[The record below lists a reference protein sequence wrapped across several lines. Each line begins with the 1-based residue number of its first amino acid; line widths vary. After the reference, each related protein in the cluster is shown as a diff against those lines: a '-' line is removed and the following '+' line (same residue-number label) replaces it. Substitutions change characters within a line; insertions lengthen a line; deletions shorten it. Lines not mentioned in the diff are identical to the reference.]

1 MYLRA
6 VHAETHIPTL
16 RQLIRDF
23 PLGIL
28 TTAFS
33 STAGPSIQSSHIPF
47 LLDVQD
53 ESSETELGRLRG
65 HLARAN
71 PQSKALIEAVSKNQ
85 GNGTTPSNILTEEVL
100 VLFTSPVQHY
110 VTPKFYTE
118 TKPATGKVV
127 PTWNYAA
134 VQAYGRARIYFDARS
149 EETSAF
155 LSRQIS
161 DLSEHAETS
170 IMGYTGP
177 EDSRPAP
184 WSVKDSPERYVE
196 LLRKAIIGV
205 EIEITRLEGKF
216 KMSQEL
222 GAGDREG
229 VVAGFQGL
237 GTEVAQEVAKL
248 VEQRAELKG
257 KTS

>member
-6 VHAETHIPTL
+6 AHVETHIPTL

-28 TTAFS
+28 TTAIS
-33 STAGPSIQSSHIPF
+33 STAGPFIQSSHIPF
-47 LLDVQD
+47 LLDVGD

-71 PQSKALIEAVSKNQ
+71 PQSKAMIEAVLSKNQ
-85 GNGTTPSNILTEEVL
+85 GNGSTVLTDEVL

-134 VQAYGRARIYFDARS
+134 VQAYGRARVYFDAGG

-155 LSRQIS
+155 LARQID
-161 DLSEHAETS
+161 DLSAHAERD

-177 EDSRPAP
+177 EGSRPAP
-184 WSVKDSPERYVE
+184 WSVRDSPERYVE
-196 LLRKAIIGV
+196 LLKKAIIGV

-222 GAGDREG
+222 GDGDRAGVIEG
-229 VVAGFQGL
+229 FRGL
-237 GTEVAQEVAKL
+237 GTDTAREVAEL
-248 VEQRAELKG
+248 VERRAELKG
-257 KTS
+257 KSS